1 MFINSAWD
9 MLVWFF
15 WVFVWISY
23 LMVVFTVIIDI
34 FRDHTL
40 GGWAKAAWILF
51 LVFVPFIAVVA
62 YLIARGSGMGSR
74 RAVQVRGAS
83 DDYLASMVGTGVGS
97 SADAIAQAKQLLD
110 DGAITQAE
118 YDQLKSAALA

>member
-15 WVFVWISY
+15 WMFVWISY
-23 LMVVFTVIIDI
+23 LMVVFTVIFDV

-51 LVFVPFIAVVA
+51 IVFVPFIAVVA
-62 YLIARGSGMGSR
+62 YLIARGGGMASR
-74 RAVQVRGAS
+74 RSVQVRGAS

>member
-9 MLVWFF
+9 MVVWFF
-15 WVFVWISY
+15 WMFVWISY
-23 LMVVFTVIIDI
+23 LMVVFSVIIDI

-40 GGWAKAAWILF
+40 GGWAKAAWVLF
-51 LVFVPFIAVVA
+51 IVFVPFIAVVA

-118 YDQLKSAALA
+118 YDQLKAAALA

>member
-1 MFINSAWD
+1 MFINSGWD

-15 WVFVWISY
+15 WMFVWISY

-51 LVFVPFIAVVA
+51 IVFVPFIAVVA
-62 YLIARGSGMGSR
+62 YLIARGGGMGSR
-74 RAVQVRGAS
+74 QAVQVRGAS

-97 SADAIAQAKQLLD
+97 SAGAIAKAKQLLD

-118 YDQLKSAALA
+118 YDRLKSAALA

>member
-1 MFINSAWD
+1 MFINSGWD

-15 WVFVWISY
+15 WMFVWISY

-51 LVFVPFIAVVA
+51 IVFVPFIAVVA
-62 YLIARGSGMGSR
+62 YLIARGGGMGSR
-74 RAVQVRGAS
+74 QAVQVRGAS

-97 SADAIAQAKQLLD
+97 SAGAIAKAKQLLD